1 MLIGKVYKIYYLIF
15 LKNRK
20 KKKKT
25 CFFIGLCIS
34 KKKSFVKIVNK
45 FDKEQIIINF
55 DENSPILL
63 KIVDIKLY
71 KKLNYRK
78 SKLLFKKNKSYFD
91 DTNNKNNVLDSSL
104 NSFKRKYYF
113 SAYFKIT
120 ATKRKKK
127 LKKIRRKYFKTL
139 NWLRI
144 KKKYNNMRL
153 CEYEDIDE
161 DENEEYV

>member
-20 KKKKT
+20 RKKKT

-34 KKKSFVKIVNK
+34 KKKSFIKIVNK

-91 DTNNKNNVLDSSL
+91 DMNNKNSVIDSSL

-139 NWLRI
+139 NWLKI
-144 KKKYNNMRL
+144 KKKYGEMQ
-153 CEYEDIDE
+153 EEDYDT
-161 DENEEYV
+161 EESD